1 MPPICCGLSSM
12 SMLFGS
18 KSVKLAQRLKTYPKS
33 MVDKNSKK
41 TMRSRFK
48 KDSSSQTP
56 CNFILIMELRKKVVT
71 FRDIIDL
78 PPCSTSV
85 STNQLLLATLRDL
98 QKFYPGSLP
107 HFHKSE
113 LKRLPL
119 DKALQELGD
128 NTSKMNDERI
138 NKNKYDIY
146 KNDNCKNVDKL
157 IEFAMA
163 ELNVLIK
170 MAREQFDIAAPDD
183 EGGGNKG
190 LDPKTNSFK
199 EEMKKS
205 CSKISSG
212 CPSPTSVIPEVATDE
227 PNSSSVTFSF
237 RVQSVGKLNST
248 DVKRLKLHMFPSFG
262 LQLPSCLNPKK
273 IASVGDIN
281 VDDEEKEKKEAKG
294 DDGSLVINAKEKKEA
309 KGDDGSLVINS
320 SIVDKDEGHID
331 ENKRL
336 KEPVSSDDN
345 TKNGNDGCNDTK
357 LAPTTAEV
365 SPSPAPSAEV
375 SSTIPSP
382 PPPPPASLQPKEEV
396 VSGGPP
402 LPPPP
407 KLEPKEPEVPKTETA
422 IPPPPPPLGKST
434 SDAPGGP
441 PPSPPPVPSASG
453 GGAAPPP
460 APSLS
465 RTLTKKFGPTPPPP
479 PPGTQANGG
488 ANPPPPPPPGGKSVR
503 TKKGGTRLK
512 RSSHMG
518 NLYRNLKSKVE
529 GSPMQGKAFG
539 KKKGGGG
546 GVKNNNSGQGMAD
559 ALAEITKKSAYFQ
572 QIEEDVE
579 KYSKSIYE
587 LKGAIGK
594 FKTKDMNEL
603 LQFYKEVESVLENL
617 TDETQVLARIEDF
630 PTKKLEALRTS
641 STLYSKLES
650 MIKELKNLKIDPPLP
665 QLLDKVSR
673 SFTKIKGDIDALERT
688 KDEEAKIFKGYNIE
702 FDFQIIMRIKE
713 TMVDVSSDC
722 MELALKERRE
732 GDGQNKN
739 GGVKLLWR
747 VFQFAFQV
755 YTFAGGHDDRAEKL
769 TQELAQEIEKEAEN
783 QNEATPTPR
792 RRKNKPRRMASRKN
806 TCPTCKTG
814 PT

>member
-1 MPPICCGLSSM
+1 
-12 SMLFGS
+12 
-18 KSVKLAQRLKTYPKS
+18 
-33 MVDKNSKK
+33 
-41 TMRSRFK
+41 
-48 KDSSSQTP
+48 
-56 CNFILIMELRKKVVT
+56 
-71 FRDIIDL
+71 
-78 PPCSTSV
+78 
-85 STNQLLLATLRDL
+85 
-98 QKFYPGSLP
+98 
-107 HFHKSE
+107 
-113 LKRLPL
+113 
-119 DKALQELGD
+119 
-128 NTSKMNDERI
+128 
-138 NKNKYDIY
+138 
-146 KNDNCKNVDKL
+146 
-157 IEFAMA
+157 
-163 ELNVLIK
+163 

-199 EEMKKS
+199 KEMKKS

-212 CPSPTSVIPEVATDE
+212 CSSPTSIIPEVATDE

-294 DDGSLVINAKEKKEA
+294 DDGSLVINTEEKKEA
-309 KGDDGSLVINS
+309 KGDDGSLVMNA

-336 KEPVSSDDN
+336 KEPVSNDDN
-345 TKNGNDGCNDTK
+345 TKNGNDRCNDTK

-382 PPPPPASLQPKEEV
+382 LPPPASLQPKENV
-396 VSGGPP
+396 VSGVPP
-402 LPPPP
+402 LPPFP

-422 IPPPPPPLGKST
+422 IPPPPPPPGKST
-434 SDAPGGP
+434 SEASGGP
-441 PPSPPPVPSASG
+441 PPPPPPVPSASG
-453 GGAAPPP
+453 GGGAPPP

-479 PPGTQANGG
+479 PPGSQANGG

-503 TKKGGTRLK
+503 TKRGGTRLK

-546 GVKNNNSGQGMAD
+546 VKNNSSGQGMAD

-650 MIKELKNLKIDPPLP
+650 MIKELKNLKIEPPLP

-702 FDFQIIMRIKE
+702 FDFQIIVRIKE

-722 MELALKERRE
+722 MELALK
-732 GDGQNKN
+732 
-739 GGVKLLWR
+739 
-747 VFQFAFQV
+747 V
-755 YTFAGGHDDRAEKL
+755 YTFAGGHDERAEKL

-783 QNEATPTPR
+783 Q
-792 RRKNKPRRMASRKN
+792 
-806 TCPTCKTG
+806 
-814 PT
+814 

>member
-1 MPPICCGLSSM
+1 
-12 SMLFGS
+12 
-18 KSVKLAQRLKTYPKS
+18 
-33 MVDKNSKK
+33 MVDKNSQK

-48 KDSSSQTP
+48 KDSSSQP
-56 CNFILIMELRKKVVT
+56 ACNFILIMELMKKVVT

-85 STNQLLLATLRDL
+85 STSQLLLGTLRDL

-119 DKALQELGD
+119 DKMLIYFCKALQELGD

-146 KNDNCKNVDKL
+146 ENDNCKNVDKL

-190 LDPKTNSFK
+190 LYPKTNSFK
-199 EEMKKS
+199 KEMKKS

-248 DVKRLKLHMFPSFG
+248 DVKRLKLHIFPSFG

-294 DDGSLVINAKEKKEA
+294 DDGSLVINSEEKKEA

-365 SPSPAPSAEV
+365 SPSPALSAEV

-382 PPPPPASLQPKEEV
+382 PSPPPASLQPKEEV

-402 LPPPP
+402 LSPPP
-407 KLEPKEPEVPKTETA
+407 KLDPKEPEVPKTETA
-422 IPPPPPPLGKST
+422 IPPPPPPPGKST
-434 SDAPGGP
+434 SEVPGG
-441 PPSPPPVPSASG
+441 
-453 GGAAPPP
+453 
-460 APSLS
+460 
-465 RTLTKKFGPTPPPP
+465 
-479 PPGTQANGG
+479 
-488 ANPPPPPPPGGKSVR
+488 PPPPPPP
-503 TKKGGTRLK
+503 
-512 RSSHMG
+512 
-518 NLYRNLKSKVE
+518 SKVE

-617 TDETQVLARIEDF
+617 TDETQLPDVYGSQVLARIEDF

-650 MIKELKNLKIDPPLP
+650 MIKELKNLKIEPPLP

-673 SFTKIKGDIDALERT
+673 SFTKAPFWPYYL
-688 KDEEAKIFKGYNIE
+688 KIVGPFRPVLFFG
-702 FDFQIIMRIKE
+702 
-713 TMVDVSSDC
+713 
-722 MELALKERRE
+722 E
-732 GDGQNKN
+732 G
-739 GGVKLLWR
+739 L
-747 VFQFAFQV
+747 
-755 YTFAGGHDDRAEKL
+755 
-769 TQELAQEIEKEAEN
+769 
-783 QNEATPTPR
+783 ATPSCSM
-792 RRKNKPRRMASRKN
+792 NL
-806 TCPTCKTG
+806 
-814 PT
+814 

>member
-1 MPPICCGLSSM
+1 
-12 SMLFGS
+12 
-18 KSVKLAQRLKTYPKS
+18 
-33 MVDKNSKK
+33 
-41 TMRSRFK
+41 MRSRFK
-48 KDSSSQTP
+48 KDSSSQP
-56 CNFILIMELRKKVVT
+56 ACNFILIMELRKKVVT
-71 FRDIIDL
+71 FRDIVDL

-85 STNQLLLATLRDL
+85 STNQLLLGTLRDL

-146 KNDNCKNVDKL
+146 ENDNCKNVDKL

-170 MAREQFDIAAPDD
+170 MAREHFDIAAPDD

-199 EEMKKS
+199 KEMKKS

-273 IASVGDIN
+273 IASVEDIS

-294 DDGSLVINAKEKKEA
+294 DDGSLVINAEEKKEA
-309 KGDDGSLVINS
+309 KGDDGSLVINAEEKKEAKGDDGS
-320 SIVDKDEGHID
+320 LVMNASIIDKDEGHID

-336 KEPVSSDDN
+336 KEPVSNDDN

-382 PPPPPASLQPKEEV
+382 PPPPASLQPKENV

-402 LPPPP
+402 LPPSP

-422 IPPPPPPLGKST
+422 IPPPPLPPGKST
-434 SDAPGGP
+434 SEASGGLP
-441 PPSPPPVPSASG
+441 PPPPPVPSASG
-453 GGAAPPP
+453 GGGAPPP

-465 RTLTKKFGPTPPPP
+465 RTLTKKFGPAPPPP
-479 PPGTQANGG
+479 PPGSQANGG

-503 TKKGGTRLK
+503 TKRGGTRLK

-539 KKKGGGG
+539 KKRGGGG
-546 GVKNNNSGQGMAD
+546 GGKNNSGQGMAD

-579 KYSKSIYE
+579 KYSKSIYK

-650 MIKELKNLKIDPPLP
+650 MIKELKNLKIEPPLQ

-702 FDFQIIMRIKE
+702 FDFQIIVRIKE

-722 MELALKERRE
+722 MELALKLDSIILVCIYVELIIIGISIVFFGDLFQERRE

-755 YTFAGGHDDRAEKL
+755 YTFAGGHDERAEKL

-783 QNEATPTPR
+783 Q
-792 RRKNKPRRMASRKN
+792 
-806 TCPTCKTG
+806 
-814 PT
+814 